1 MWTRGAK
8 DRWMNFYQVYI
19 VSLIARIYGGSGF
32 KAESLREASEGA
44 GRDLAGYVRLLGME
58 ALDVEDALALL
69 NAATALADHLKVS
82 AGGDTLEVGVHKP
95 SCRMCPSLLNGCG
108 QPTPKCPL
116 YGLVKGFLEGQE
128 AVVLDY
134 DGVEPVDGGEWCI
147 LRYKVKE
154 SRATGVRRALYRQQP
169 AMYR

>member
-69 NAATALADHLKVS
+69 NAATGGSGSLEGFS
-82 AGGDTLEVGVHKP
+82 RGRYAGGG
-95 SCRMCPSLLNGCG
+95 S
-108 QPTPKCPL
+108 
-116 YGLVKGFLEGQE
+116 
-128 AVVLDY
+128 A
-134 DGVEPVDGGEWCI
+134 
-147 LRYKVKE
+147 
-154 SRATGVRRALYRQQP
+154 
-169 AMYR
+169 